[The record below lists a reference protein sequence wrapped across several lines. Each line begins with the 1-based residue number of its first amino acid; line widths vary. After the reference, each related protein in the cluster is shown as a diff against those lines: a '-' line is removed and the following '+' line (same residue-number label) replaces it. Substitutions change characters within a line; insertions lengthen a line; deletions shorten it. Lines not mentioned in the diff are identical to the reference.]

1 MIASLL
7 LTLTVPCLAPPV
19 ARPTPSPGTVFARAQ
34 DPDPEPEELPDKR
47 PEVKEL
53 IDGLKEHVGKR
64 GDEDEQAIAMIDRM
78 LAEYPKSGVKD
89 RAAMCK
95 ALSKVFEA
103 RRKDLESGLPDNGLY
118 LATGTALGLMG
129 PESAAVLTK
138 WIGHKKHRKDLA
150 LQRVLVLSL
159 GKTRDEKSLRVLIGL
174 LQDKDAIIVGAA
186 AEALGQ
192 HSSKPLKLRKDAFES
207 MLKVLMSA
215 KGAVDSDLNDTVA
228 RERYDVIAA
237 PLITSMQALS
247 GHDERKPD
255 GWQRWWNK
263 NKKKDWDEE
272 D

>member
-1 MIASLL
+1 MIASLI
-7 LTLTVPCLAPPV
+7 LTLSLSPPV
-19 ARPTPSPGTVFARAQ
+19 ALPARAPTAPAPVPTPAQ
-34 DPDPEPEELPDKR
+34 DPEPSPEDFPDKR
-47 PEVKEL
+47 EEVKEL
-53 IDGLKEHVGKR
+53 IDTLKDHVGKR
-64 GDEDEQAIAMIDRM
+64 GDEDEEAIAVIDRI
-78 LAEYPKSGVKD
+78 LGEYSQSGVKD

-118 LATGTALGLMG
+118 MAAGTALGLMG

-138 WIGHKKHRKDLA
+138 WIGHKKHRKDLT

-159 GKTRDEKSLRVLIGL
+159 GKTRDDKSVRVLVGL

-192 HSSKPLKLRKDAFES
+192 YAAKPLKVRKDAFES

-263 NKKKDWDEE
+263 NKKKDWDAE